1 MPGPSYDK
9 RKKKGRRLGSASKP
23 KRTVDRSQSPDTYL
37 QNKGKNAQK
46 KITKQVKKAR
56 KQAPRRGEGSTRQT
70 YEYRKYRKPKPSAF
84 DRALKTA
91 DDALKSAGEHF
102 GGGLQEG
109 IEKVKQVKK
118 DIEKSV
124 NIGPVEKAAEGI
136 EEIDKRTGGIGF
148 IPEAGLGK
156 SVGKLISKAGKSSA
170 KSVAKSAPKR
180 TISKAKT
187 AAPKKSSQATADA
200 TLRESVDKYGR
211 LAGKSKTKR
220 KLAKLRPAITTKQ
233 GPYNKFQ
240 RAATGASVAGA
251 TGGAVAAPIVGG
263 YLKTTAEADPKKALK
278 TTINS
283 APAMIGAAVGDV
295 AQLGKGVGEV
305 LNPLDPL
312 DFQTGSKD
320 ISAATTRIAKDSV
333 NWWKIQAVIA
343 RGGSEPI
350 EIGKDEGGNPIL
362 RTPKQLVE
370 EDVGYT
376 GLLTGALTTGF
387 ILKGA
392 SGLTGRGKPSRTG
405 VKTSTLAK
413 AKQNRLVKAAAKG
426 NPEAMK
432 KLEDSGAGPI
442 QGRKEAQLTA
452 AIADQ
457 GGLHGQNLVNTA
469 LDTKAGRKSLVKL
482 IRKADRIKAATV
494 AIPDDRGGTRS
505 LTFTEADL
513 VPTLL
518 KYPLPADPASARLA
532 VRQILDSMAE
542 GREGRGA
549 AEVIDQKSTYN
560 ALRAILANPEVVQ
573 RPRIQQ
579 MLFAAR
585 TAAENFATEE
595 RGPMQEGRRGM
606 TESDAVAARVP
617 AARGVGAALQDERL
631 PVELRPLMKEY
642 QPKAYESAKSRVR
655 ASAQRD
661 KRLAGT
667 ARKQVKVAERKAK
680 AARRRADKA
689 KTDKGAARARKDA
702 ENFDSRAEALGR
714 KADSLET
721 ARAQKRAVIGRVG
734 RAIRLEEKAAAIRDK
749 RATGENALLD
759 PVLLEA
765 EAQNLRLAHEASSA
779 QLRKEF
785 IKDVDQR
792 LNAKNYSAAPVYVK
806 GRRVDK
812 APDFG
817 PRMAR
822 GRKERRTEGVL
833 AGQGVETS
841 STTSFLEGLVEQ
853 RAVHSRHLATRHFA
867 DTFFAKEG
875 ARSGKSKILSEEAQT
890 AAIYRKEAV
899 AQLEKRG
906 VPIEKDGTV
915 LLYHQTTTKN
925 AAKIKKDGFRGD
937 SDGQVFFS
945 TLRNDTSA
953 GGSGISFPV
962 RVSVERLRGDS
973 FFRDRAWFQ
982 VDLREGQPHLRPQ
995 KLGDR
1000 PRIFQNRDDFNQALL
1015 NEPDLRGYSLMR
1027 IRDVGSA
1034 WQAGDWADGLG
1045 NINSPFHRAIRDGR
1059 VRPGEGYFAVRTAA
1073 MREWEKQ
1080 MLPLSGGWNV
1090 LRSVGRVQ
1098 SLALLATSPMWF
1110 FNQLFASPAAMLAR
1124 NPNIARWPK
1133 AIKQSIVDYRRMS
1146 KSQRDIYDA
1155 MIGGTT
1161 GHIFENLDRLPHI
1174 SDNPGVLGDI
1184 AHAQATAKKTWGGRF
1199 LHSVR
1204 TGGPLIAGNRKYEAW
1219 IRRIDS
1225 ILEMDKMVAE
1235 ERRPEM
1241 HAFAR
1246 TVSELD
1252 DTTAAHIAQ
1261 MEKTPLADRAKFY
1274 TDNSIARNE
1283 LNRRIDDALGNWSAL
1298 TRVEKSAATAL
1309 IFYPFLRF
1317 SLRWMTYAYPKNNP
1331 MKAVV
1336 LLNAAAIN
1344 AMEIEMQSGGED
1356 LGGMWQYGNVKVGEN
1371 TTVNMS
1377 RFLPGSNAVIESMGG
1392 DRGALQTALAPF
1404 QPIIGATASALAG
1417 QDPFTGA
1424 PLPYGVQTAQAIGK
1438 SLLDLPA
1445 PLRSFID
1452 ANEDKSAVSATFDAM
1467 KDNELFSNDSLGGR
1481 FGNEL
1486 VNNPFQTTGRL
1497 GAQQELSRFLNQSKS
1512 SDEGG
1517 KRPGD
1522 GEIQRFLDDWSTA
1535 YKAALD
1541 DGNST
1546 SEARKIARE
1555 KTDANKTIKSMRRR
1569 WDQAEIAQKKIS
1581 AITEAFGQEAP
1592 KDVDRVLRNKW
1603 SEVNRRVKNEGIV
1616 HFPRRKA
1623 GRRDRAVAAG
1633 KLPRSTLPESEQG
1646 SKWDKYTG
1654 LDDEDKWDKYTT
1666 AGSKSKWDQY
1676 TP

>member
-23 KRTVDRSQSPDTYL
+23 KRTVDRSPDTYL

-46 KITKQVKKAR
+46 KIAKQAKKA
-56 KQAPRRGEGSTRQT
+56 QRQG
-70 YEYRKYRKPKPSAF
+70 RNR
-84 DRALKTA
+84 
-91 DDALKSAGEHF
+91 
-102 GGGLQEG
+102 
-109 IEKVKQVKK
+109 
-118 DIEKSV
+118 
-124 NIGPVEKAAEGI
+124 
-136 EEIDKRTGGIGF
+136 
-148 IPEAGLGK
+148 
-156 SVGKLISKAGKSSA
+156 SVGKSISSAGKTVSKVKKTDKGFWDYLKDADNELQGVAERSPATAVEAIKQVDREISKRATQGQSEATLPSGKPALLGGPADIGGIRGAARAGLSAAKSIVGKAGKESA

-333 NWWKIQAVIA
+333 NWWKIQAAIA

-432 KLEDSGAGPI
+432 KLEDSGAGLI

-542 GREGRGA
+542 GRESRGA

-867 DTFFAKEG
+867 DTFFAKE
-875 ARSGKSKILSEEAQT
+875 
-890 AAIYRKEAV
+890 
-899 AQLEKRG
+899 
-906 VPIEKDGTV
+906 
-915 LLYHQTTTKN
+915 
-925 AAKIKKDGFRGD
+925 
-937 SDGQVFFS
+937 
-945 TLRNDTSA
+945 
-953 GGSGISFPV
+953 
-962 RVSVERLRGDS
+962 
-973 FFRDRAWFQ
+973 
-982 VDLREGQPHLRPQ
+982 
-995 KLGDR
+995 GDR

-1555 KTDANKTIKSMRRR
+1555 KTDANKTVKSMRRR

-1633 KLPRSTLPESEQG
+1633 KLPRSTLPESERGG
-1646 SKWDKYTG
+1646 SSSSSEDDWG
-1654 LDDEDKWDKYTT
+1654 LGSSSGDDDWGLG
-1666 AGSKSKWDQY
+1666 GSSTKKDDWGL
-1676 TP
+1676 